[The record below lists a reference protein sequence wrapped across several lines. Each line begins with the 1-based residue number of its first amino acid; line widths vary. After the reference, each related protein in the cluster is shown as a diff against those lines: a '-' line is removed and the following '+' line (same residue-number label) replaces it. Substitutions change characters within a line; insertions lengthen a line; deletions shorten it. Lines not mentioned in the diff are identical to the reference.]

1 MGKKIEAK
9 ECMCHLERLYSDFAK
24 HGIGREVVLY
34 ARKDRG

>member
-9 ECMCHLERLYSDFAK
+9 DWMGHLERLYSDFAK
-24 HGIGREVVLY
+24 QGIGREVVLY